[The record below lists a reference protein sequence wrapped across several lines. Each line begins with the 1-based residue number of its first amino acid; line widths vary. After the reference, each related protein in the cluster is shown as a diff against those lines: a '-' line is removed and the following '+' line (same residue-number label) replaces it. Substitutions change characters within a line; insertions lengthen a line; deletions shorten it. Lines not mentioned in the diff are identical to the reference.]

1 MDPVQSTI
9 SPALDDALRART
21 VSLAQRLLG
30 GAGRAALV
38 AYDLDPLVEAG
49 ALGHAL
55 SADGDLV
62 IACLSD
68 PDVPATQWDETP
80 LRVRV
85 DIVKEA
91 PEAAVRI
98 TACAVHLLG
107 ELTWVS
113 DDLMAGFIRDAGL
126 PENLLELGTGAG
138 GRLGV
143 VRTDRVLV
151 HDSAGVTPLS
161 YACVTGRHPGAAAD
175 PIDSFPNREQEWIA
189 RDLLGELTFW
199 QLAGLMDAAADGWG
213 SALMMSQRAEHA
225 CSHVDGQV
233 FCVDLDR
240 TGLTLM
246 AVRDGE
252 TAVAFFA
259 FHQSVNAVDELI
271 DRLDQLVEASEA
283 VRPPRR

>member
-1 MDPVQSTI
+1 MEPVQSTI
-9 SPALDDALRART
+9 SSALADTLRART
-21 VSLAQRLLG
+21 VSLARRLLG

-49 ALGHAL
+49 ALCHTL

-62 IACLSD
+62 IACLRD
-68 PDVPATQWDETP
+68 PAVPATQWDETS

-91 PEAAVRI
+91 PECAVRI

-107 ELTWVS
+107 ELDWIPDALVP
-113 DDLMAGFIRDAGL
+113 DYLARAGL
-126 PENLLELGTGAG
+126 PEVLVELGTGAA

-143 VRTDRVLV
+143 VRADRLLV

-161 YACVTGRHPGAAAD
+161 FDCVTGRHPSAPATSVE
-175 PIDSFPNREQEWIA
+175 SFPNREQEWLA
-189 RDLLGELTFW
+189 RDLVGELSSW
-199 QLAGLMDAAADGWG
+199 QLAGLLDAAADGWD
-213 SALMMSQRAEHA
+213 SALMMSQRAEQA

-246 AVRDGE
+246 AVRGGE
-252 TAVAFFA
+252 TSVAFIA

-271 DRLDQLVEASEA
+271 DRLDQLVEASEV